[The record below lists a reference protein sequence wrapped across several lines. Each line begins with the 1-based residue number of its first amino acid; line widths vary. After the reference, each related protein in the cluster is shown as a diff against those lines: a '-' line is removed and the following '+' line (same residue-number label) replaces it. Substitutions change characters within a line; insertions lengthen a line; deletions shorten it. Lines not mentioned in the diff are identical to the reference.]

1 MDVGTEE
8 GPMDDWTAAVNGKM
22 IALGFKDGVDI
33 KMYVDQGGLHSGFYW
48 GDRFY
53 LPMTFLYPP
62 SIQN

>member
-8 GPMDDWTAAVNGKM
+8 GTMANEAAAVNAKM

-33 KMYVDQGGLHSGFYW
+33 KMYVDQGGKHSRFYW